1 MARRSWIGRLGA
13 MADIVA
19 LRLLRLNQPD
29 LARQPLGPE
38 VKARLFTLQTD
49 AICRALPGFLA
60 LVALVTM
67 AALAVDIRFHGMRLP
82 SMIWAGAGIFGLG
95 LGIGRCRYWQ
105 RPRNRHM
112 RRMGGIALLAAMAAG
127 LFLTL
132 GPLWVMRL
140 HMIPGAAG
148 YVITALT
155 VVAAIG
161 ANMLGAVLLAG
172 LSFAATIGI
181 GLIAALPPDLIWLS
195 LPLAL
200 GFLALLAHALVVNAT
215 ILLGEI
221 MRRDEAVAQRDDIA
235 TLLGDYEAASL
246 IWYWRCDENLVLRE
260 ISPGLIAALGLGQ
273 LAERMPLRGLLG
285 RAGARANKPGDAQ
298 ILAALARAPA
308 DLPNQIELDLRI
320 RAETADERIFTFFL
334 RKTVNAQ
341 GEMTGMQ
348 GFARDITEEY
358 HAKENAL
365 YLATHDMMTGFLNSG
380 AFHQELAEQLAAFN
394 ASGATGLAVFLFIDA
409 DNLKT
414 VNDTHGHMAGDALI
428 ATLAA
433 RLRHEIGPDA
443 LAARKGGD
451 EFLVAILDVAPDT
464 LDRLAARILHAVCA
478 NFTHEGKVLE
488 LSCSMGV
495 SHAPAGTADMAR
507 LELEADR
514 ALYFAKDKGRGRIEH
529 YNAALGRSLVAERRI
544 ASDLPAAIR
553 DRHLTCVFQPIIDL
567 ATGRISA
574 CEALVRWDH
583 PDLGPVAPEQVI
595 AAARLIHCTG
605 ALGALMLHNALAAVR
620 DWPAGVM
627 VTVNAM
633 AQELAE
639 RDFCN
644 TVLAALQQAK
654 VSPER
659 LGIEITESELLEN
672 SPHVIRNLTR
682 LRAAG
687 VSIAVDDF
695 GAGYSSL
702 NYLPQYPNDVIKIDR
717 SLVANAA
724 ASDSGP
730 TILNAV
736 ATLARA
742 LHLRTVAEGVETRA
756 ELDLVHAA
764 GIQMVQGFYF
774 HRPMRPDELQALFAA
789 GMARIPA
796 PA

>member
-1 MARRSWIGRLGA
+1 MARRSWIGRLGR

-19 LRLLRLNQPD
+19 LRILRLNQPE
-29 LARQPLGPE
+29 LAHQTLGPE
-38 VKARLFTLQTD
+38 LRSRLFTLQTD

-60 LVALVTM
+60 LVVVVTL
-67 AALAVDIRFHGMRLP
+67 AALAVDIRFHGLRLP
-82 SMIWAGAGIFGLG
+82 SLIWAGAGILVMG
-95 LGIGRCRYWQ
+95 LGIGHCRHW
-105 RPRNRHM
+105 RRAGNRHR
-112 RRMGGIALLAAMAAG
+112 RRMGGIALLAAVAAG
-127 LFLTL
+127 GFVTI
-132 GPLWVMRL
+132 GPLWVMGL
-140 HMIPGAAG
+140 HLIPGAAG
-148 YVITALT
+148 YLIGALA
-155 VVAAIG
+155 VVAVIG

-172 LSFAATIGI
+172 LGFAATIGI
-181 GLIAALPPDLIWLS
+181 GVIAALPAGTIWLS
-195 LPLAL
+195 LPLGLA
-200 GFLALLAHALVVNAT
+200 FLALLTHGLVTHAT
-215 ILLGEI
+215 TLLGEI
-221 MRRDEAVAQRDDIA
+221 MRRDEALAQRDDIA

-320 RAETADERIFTFFL
+320 RAGTPEERIFTFFL

-341 GEMTGMQ
+341 GDMTGMQ

-394 ASGATGLAVFLFIDA
+394 RSAAAGLAVFLFIDA
-409 DNLKT
+409 DNLKS

-451 EFLVAILDVAPDT
+451 EFLVAILDVAPDEV
-464 LDRLAARILHAVCA
+464 DRLAARILQSVCA
-478 NFTHEGKVLE
+478 NFTHEGKVLD

-495 SHAPAGTADMAR
+495 SHAPAGSADMAR

-553 DRHLTCVFQPIIDL
+553 DRHLGCVFQPIIDL
-567 ATGRISA
+567 ATGRITA

-620 DWPAGVM
+620 DWPEGIM

-639 RDFCN
+639 RDFCHK
-644 TVLAALQQAK
+644 VLAALRNAQ
-654 VSPER
+654 VSPDR

-672 SPHVIRNLTR
+672 SAHVIRNLTR

-687 VSIAVDDF
+687 VTIAVDDF

-717 SLVANAA
+717 SLIANAA
-724 ASDSGP
+724 ASDAGP

-742 LHLRTVAEGVETRA
+742 LQLRTVAEGVETRA
-756 ELDLVHAA
+756 ELDLVRAA

-774 HRPMRPDELQALFAA
+774 HRPMRPDELQAFLATRRA
-789 GMARIPA
+789 PVTA